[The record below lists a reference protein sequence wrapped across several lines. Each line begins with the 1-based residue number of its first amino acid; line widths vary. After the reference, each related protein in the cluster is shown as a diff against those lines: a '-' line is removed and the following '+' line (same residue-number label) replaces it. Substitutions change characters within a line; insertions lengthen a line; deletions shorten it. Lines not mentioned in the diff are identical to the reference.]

1 MHHCGIIILFLDH
14 IDTRTFESLYTA
26 ASQETKRS
34 WSAEGMERFNTLMIN
49 VFRDRRDNGR
59 LFDEMFLEE
68 MKRKYTKVNMR
79 QRDNDELGDDAV
91 GPRPRQTIVYNDFN
105 LELLVAHADAGV
117 QQQQEMDE
125 ADDDANMIAL

>member
-1 MHHCGIIILFLDH
+1 M
-14 IDTRTFESLYTA
+14 
-26 ASQETKRS
+26 
-34 WSAEGMERFNTLMIN
+34 
-49 VFRDRRDNGR
+49 VDRRNGSFQYVDDKCILR
-59 LFDEMFLEE
+59 QERQWKAVRRDVLGGNETEVC
-68 MKRKYTKVNMR
+68 KSANVNMR

-125 ADDDANMIAL
+125 ADAMPT